1 MQPEYLAKPR
11 VLAIS
16 EIARWTIAGMF
27 WIIPVASVFIANT
40 TWDASASQALD
51 HMPADENPPRR

>member
-1 MQPEYLAKPR
+1 LAKPR